1 MADENGNPWSGRIK
15 AGAAAGALLLAL
27 ASGLIGY
34 GVARGE
40 ATARIDAMA
49 THLVDHEKRLSTVEQ
64 QFAYIRGKLD
74 SIDGKLAKP

>member
-1 MADENGNPWSGRIK
+1 MTDGNGDVWSGRVK
-15 AGAAAGALLLAL
+15 AGAAAGALVLAL

-40 ATARIDAMA
+40 ATTRIDAMSEHMA
-49 THLVDHEKRLSTVEQ
+49 DHEKRLSLVEQ

-74 SIDGKLAKP
+74 SIDGKLPKP